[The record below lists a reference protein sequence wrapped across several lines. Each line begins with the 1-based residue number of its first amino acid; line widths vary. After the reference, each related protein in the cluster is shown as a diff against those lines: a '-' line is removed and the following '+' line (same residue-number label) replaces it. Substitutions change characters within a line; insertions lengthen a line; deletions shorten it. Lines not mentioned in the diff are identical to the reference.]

1 MKCRDFLFRKEQWI
15 PLILIALLLFV
26 SMMSYVREKNQN
38 IRETKKFQEAKDLL
52 ELGFSREAEQILQDI
67 STKNRGL
74 NHQIAGLRFQIAIKS
89 GNAERAVKIWKND
102 LSHADKK
109 ENIQGLIEAHIV
121 EHKNAEA
128 LRILYRLQN
137 ALDSDQAQSLENR
150 ILSSYQLLP
159 TKLALYSEWTESG
172 SAIATDEAGYHIITA
187 KGGMQSNASY
197 EWIGIGQN
205 GFVAEA
211 RDHFFLLDW
220 QGKFVRALERKEE
233 EKIKEKYNPKIPAMF
248 TSEDLITQEPGESEI
263 DLYQENGKIG
273 YQIRGHPL
281 TPPIFT
287 KASRLSRMGVGFVVE
302 GEVCYRI
309 QFEAL
314 EKGWPE
320 SKGNE

>member
-1 MKCRDFLFRKEQWI
+1 MKFRDFLFRKEQWI
-15 PLILIALLLFV
+15 PLILIALLLAM
-26 SMMSYVREKNQN
+26 SMMSYVREKNRN
-38 IRETKKFQEAKDLL
+38 IQETKNLQEAKDLL

-67 STKNRGL
+67 STKNRVL
-74 NHQIAGLRFQIAIKS
+74 NYQIEGLRFQIAVKS
-89 GNAERAVKIWKND
+89 GNAEKAMEIWKNG
-102 LSHADKK
+102 LSRADKN
-109 ENIQGLIEAHIV
+109 ENTQGLIKAHIA

-137 ALDSDQAQSLENR
+137 TLDFDQMQSLENK

-159 TKLALYSEWTESG
+159 TRLVLYSDWTESG
-172 SAIATDEAGYHIITA
+172 SAIAADEAGYHIITA

-197 EWIGIGQN
+197 EWIGISQN

-220 QGKFVRALERKEE
+220 QGKFVKALERKEE
-233 EKIKEKYNPKIPAMF
+233 EKIKEPQISAMF
-248 TSEDLITQEPGESEI
+248 TAEELNTQEPGESEI

-302 GEVCYRI
+302 GETCYRI

-314 EKGWPE
+314 EEGWPE
-320 SKGNE
+320 FKGKE